1 MPEEGTIPYR
11 RRIISSRRFRVGVNR
26 LSTISDVAAWI
37 RGISRY
43 QRGHSRSAGT
53 RTYLDHCAFPAWTN
67 GGVTRQTS
75 QTQLEF
81 EKASSKLGL
90 PFVYELKL
98 EHPFASPNASPDCG
112 SSDAGSL
119 NLVRAAWLFL

>member
-11 RRIISSRRFRVGVNR
+11 RRIISSRRFCVGVNR
-26 LSTISDVAAWI
+26 LSILSDVAAWI

-53 RTYLDHCAFPAWTN
+53 RTHLDHCAFPAWTN
-67 GGVTRQTS
+67 GGVTRKTS

-90 PFVYELKL
+90 PLFI
-98 EHPFASPNASPDCG
+98 
-112 SSDAGSL
+112 SS
-119 NLVRAAWLFL
+119 NLRILSHRQTQVQIADQAMQVV